1 MLIKRN
7 YAKRYIAMKVP
18 FLVAMLLSFILVY
31 FPVWKGLVLAWYRSD
46 DYSHGFFIIPVALY
60 SLWQKRQELS
70 RIPVQSSSLGL
81 VLLIFSLVLYVLAF
95 YAEIKTVASLAM
107 VISLAGVVLFLYGS
121 AIFREASFMLFFLL
135 FMIPVPAQL
144 YSAMTIPLQL
154 AVSEIS
160 VWLSML
166 IGLPIFRE
174 GNLIHLPERTLE
186 VVQACSGL
194 RSLMTLLTLSVI
206 ISYFTLRSNWL
217 RMLLLLSGVA
227 AAIIVNIVRIL
238 IMIFSFYYFD
248 IDLTQDTFHTILG
261 IIVFTLAIA
270 LVLLVKGVLSFWDR
284 PVTEKLSQ

>member
-1 MLIKRN
+1 LIKRN

-18 FLVAMLLSFILVY
+18 FQFAMLFSFILVY
-31 FPVWKGLVLAWYRSD
+31 FPVWKGLVFAWYHSD
-46 DYSHGFFIIPVALY
+46 DYSHGFFIIPVVLY
-60 SLWQKRQELS
+60 SLWKKRQELS
-70 RIPVQSSSLGL
+70 KIPVQPSSLGF
-81 VLLIFSLVLYVLAF
+81 VLLLFSLGLYLLAL
-95 YAEIKTVASLAM
+95 YAEIKTVAALAM
-107 VISLAGVVLFLYGS
+107 IFSIAGVVLFLYGS
-121 AIFREASFMLFFLL
+121 AIFREIIFILFFLP

-154 AVSEIS
+154 IVSEVS
-160 VWLSML
+160 VWFSML

-206 ISYFTLRSNWL
+206 ISYFTLRSNSL
-217 RMLLLLSGVA
+217 RVLLLLSGGV
-227 AAIIVNIVRIL
+227 AAIIVNIIRIL

-248 IDLTQDTFHTILG
+248 IDLTQGTFHTILG
-261 IIVFTLAIA
+261 TIVFALAIA

-284 PVTEKLSQ
+284 PETEKLS